1 MIAST
6 GTRRIGMVSAT
17 AALLMILLA
26 GTRSHAQA
34 QSAPAA
40 AEMGKL
46 RLLYV
51 GHPGSDRE
59 KDFVQFLGA
68 HFATVKTGDL
78 SAFKE
83 KDAEGYDV
91 TILDYDGDGFKAPH
105 PRISPGFSKPLVT
118 VGVAGGLMCDRCG
131 LKTGYL

>member
-1 MIAST
+1 MIASA
-6 GTRRIGMVSAT
+6 GIRRIGVASVM
-17 AALLMILLA
+17 AALLVVLLA

-34 QSAPAA
+34 QSSPAV

-59 KDFVQFLGA
+59 KDFAQFLGQ

-78 SAFKE
+78 KAFTD
-83 KDAEGYDV
+83 KDADGFDV
-91 TILDYDGDGFKAPH
+91 TILDYDGDGFKAPR
-105 PRISPGFSKPLVT
+105 PKVSLGFSHPLVT
-118 VGVAGGLMCDRCG
+118 VGVAGGLMCSQWG
-131 LKTGYL
+131 LKTGYM